1 MMHINKIVGWL
12 FESMP
17 ECLFKSLSEPVFSEI
32 DGIVQTNMLKASW
45 MQDAMRSTA
54 EKDE

>member
-1 MMHINKIVGWL
+1 MHINKIVGWL

-54 EKDE
+54 EKEE